1 MTDETKQ
8 RQLANWLLD
17 NSPYYFEQAMDEAY
31 SLLNNP
37 DFDVNSVLVEQSPAP
52 KRRVK
57 P

>member
-8 RQLANWLLD
+8 RQLASWLLD

-52 KRRVK
+52 KGE
-57 P
+57 